1 MTRPGRQPS
10 QVIGIMLEN
19 YTYEV
24 FDKRGFEVQNW
35 DYISPETVLLEY
47 RGHPVR
53 KRLKRAILD
62 ARFLV
67 DVKRQGE
74 QRSSRLALDDFE
86 DVDVDRWAAQ
96 TQDLAVVS
104 VANKITPR
112 SCSAESGRD
121 DNAWVDG
128 DSSDSEARP
137 RRCDTAVR
145 ISDTDDDDDSVRDRA
160 APLCAKRKAD
170 KRRAPHRT
178 DNSAKHH
185 RPHQDQPLVA
195 PSST

>member
-1 MTRPGRQPS
+1 
-10 QVIGIMLEN
+10 MLEN

-74 QRSSRLALDDFE
+74 HRCSRLALDDFE

-96 TQDLAVVS
+96 TQDLAAVS

-112 SCSAESGRD
+112 SCSAESGRA
-121 DNAWVDG
+121 DNAWVDDRC
-128 DSSDSEARP
+128 DSSDSEP
-137 RRCDTAVR
+137 RHCDRAVR
-145 ISDTDDDDDSVRDRA
+145 ISDTDDDEDDCGRDRT
-160 APLCAKRKAD
+160 APVCAKRKAD

-178 DNSAKHH
+178 DNPAKHP
-185 RPHQDQPLVA
+185 RPHQEQSLVA
-195 PSST
+195 PSSA